1 MKEETKKY
9 LLELSRYTILSKLG
23 HTRTAI
29 SVKDVPEEAKSQ
41 GACFVTLTES
51 GELRG
56 CIGSLEAHKPLYED
70 VIGNSENAAFRD
82 PRFPPLSAE
91 EADSVII
98 EISVLTP
105 RQEISYSGFQDLKKK
120 VIPHRHGV
128 YLSHSFYSATFL
140 PQVWEQLNSHEEF
153 FSHLCYK
160 AGLDPDCILND
171 HPKIELYTVENFKE
185 E

>member
-1 MKEETKKY
+1 MKEEIKKY
-9 LLELSRYTILSKLG
+9 LLELSRNTILSKFSHNRPLV
-23 HTRTAI
+23 
-29 SVKDVPEEAKSQ
+29 SVKDIPEDVKVS
-41 GACFVTLTES
+41 GACFVTLTIN

-56 CIGSLEAHKPLYED
+56 CIGSLEARRPLYED
-70 VIGNSENAAFRD
+70 VIKNSENAAFSD
-82 PRFPPLSAE
+82 PRFPPLSAGE
-91 EADSVII
+91 VLSVKI

-105 RQEISYSGFQDLKKK
+105 REEIIYSGFSDLKKK
-120 VIPHRHGV
+120 IIPHKHGV

-160 AGLDPDCILND
+160 AGLDPDFILNE
-171 HPKIELYTVENFKE
+171 HPKIEVYSVENFRE